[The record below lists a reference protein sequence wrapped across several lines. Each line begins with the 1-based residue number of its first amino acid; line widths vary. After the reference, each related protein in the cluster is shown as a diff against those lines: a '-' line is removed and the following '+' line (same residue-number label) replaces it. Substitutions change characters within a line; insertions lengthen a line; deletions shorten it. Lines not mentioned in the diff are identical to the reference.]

1 MSSATRQA
9 IVAVK
14 CMVALDGS
22 VGGADL
28 FFPMSA
34 RCVCGLSFVAHSTY
48 RSVSGCEQQ
57 NWGPREPAH
66 MAFSFLAVLWNS
78 YCSAYYLCFHC
89 ERAVAFQTL
98 EHIKAMPFSSWRKLT
113 PGQKKVWTAIS
124 GVVVGGSVMK
134 VSRLAGHVRSDPKNP
149 GQRLS
154 VSLSLKKSHTRNFTH
169 NRSPTLI
176 FHGA

>member
-1 MSSATRQA
+1 MSSRIGVHVSQL
-9 IVAVK
+9 IWHF
-14 CMVALDGS
+14 L
-22 VGGADL
+22 
-28 FFPMSA
+28 
-34 RCVCGLSFVAHSTY
+34 RWCGILIAQLII
-48 RSVSGCEQQ
+48 RS
-57 NWGPREPAH
+57 
-66 MAFSFLAVLWNS
+66 
-78 YCSAYYLCFHC
+78 
-89 ERAVAFQTL
+89 AVAFQTL

-134 VSRLAGHVRSDPKNP
+134 VSRLAGHMRSDPKNP